1 MSSRL
6 RGKRALVTGAAS
18 GIGLAC
24 AATMAAEGATVLMND
39 IGEVGAEQSAVLNGT
54 SFQRLDVTSEADWV
68 QAVAAVPHLL
78 GGLDI
83 LVNNA
88 GIGIAGDITTMSLQ
102 DWRRQQAV
110 NLDGTFLGIKHALP
124 LIRAS
129 GGGSVINVASVT
141 GIKGSAPFFAYAA
154 SKAGV
159 IALTRSVAR
168 ACAGARDGVR
178 VNAVAP
184 GVIDT
189 PIFGRL
195 EGLAPGSSNASV
207 IASTLVP
214 LGRAGQPQDVAA
226 GVVYLASDE
235 SRYVTGTTL
244 VIDGG
249 LAMA

>member
-1 MSSRL
+1 MSNRL
-6 RGKRALVTGAAS
+6 SGKRGLVTGAAS

-24 AATMAAEGATVLMND
+24 ATAMLAEGATVLMTD
-39 IGEVGAEQSAVLNGT
+39 IDASAEARSAERPGSCYL
-54 SFQRLDVTSEADWV
+54 SLDVTQEEDWA
-68 QAVAAVPHLL
+68 QAMARVPELL

-88 GIGIAGDITTMSLQ
+88 GIGIAGDLTTLSLD

-124 LIRAS
+124 LLRAS

-141 GIKGSAPFFAYAA
+141 GLRGSAIFFAYAA

-159 IALTRSVAR
+159 IALTRSAAR
-168 ACAGARDGVR
+168 QCAAARDGVR
-178 VNAVAP
+178 VNAIAP

-189 PIFGRL
+189 PIFGRM
-195 EGLAPGSSNASV
+195 EGVAAADPHLTAA
-207 IASTLVP
+207 ALVP
-214 LGRAGQPQDVAA
+214 LGHAGQPEDIAH